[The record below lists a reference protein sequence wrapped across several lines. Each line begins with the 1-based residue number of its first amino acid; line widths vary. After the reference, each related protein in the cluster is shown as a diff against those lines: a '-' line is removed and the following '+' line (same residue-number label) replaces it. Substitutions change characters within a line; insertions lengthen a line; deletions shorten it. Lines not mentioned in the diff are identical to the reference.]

1 MRPLTRIAPWIG
13 VVAVVA
19 ACGGPAAPPAPP
31 PKAAT
36 PPPAPAAQTPPPAK
50 APGTPAVMD
59 PKGTIDAAKGAA
71 GAASAANQGR
81 QAAAG
86 AAGANAPGTPGASAV
101 PGAIASAGQA
111 LNTGNT
117 PKYDAQGRR
126 DPFDSLEIKAGS
138 DRASVTAAKL
148 TGVIHGGPTPLALV
162 ETSDGIGYIL
172 KPGDT
177 LADGQLLEIGT
188 NMVVF
193 SIPAK
198 PGQTA
203 NRVVLKLASE

>member
-1 MRPLTRIAPWIG
+1 MRWARS
-13 VVAVVA
+13 A
-19 ACGGPAAPPAPP
+19 AAAAEGRDT
-31 PKAAT
+31 AAAAAS
-36 PPPAPAAQTPPPAK
+36 APAAK

-59 PKGTIDAAKGAA
+59 PKGTIDAARAAA

-81 QAAAG
+81 AAG
-86 AAGANAPGTPGASAV
+86 AAGNTPGAPGASAV
-101 PGAIASAGQA
+101 PGAVASAHQA
-111 LNTGNT
+111 IGTGNT

-203 NRVVLKLASE
+203 NRVVLKLASD